1 MTGKVNLVQQQLNKA
16 MTSPKLQVEYMELGD
31 EIGKGDKKT
40 ILLEIVSLSKKLFKL
55 QGSLQ

>member
-40 ILLEIVSLSKKLFKL
+40 ILLEIVSLSK
-55 QGSLQ
+55 